1 MTKAYIMNRKILPAS
16 IFIFLFSFSSYAQI
30 LHYENFAVI
39 LDTTKHVKGNVVPSF
54 QFQNLK
60 EDLIKFENT
69 ADFSLLFGKNAMTIA
84 NKVELS
90 RFGEETFES
99 GGYLYIEYRR
109 IQDTLPFALEPYFQA
124 HWNEVRGLDRKYA
137 AGINLR
143 WRVLYKKNSGIF
155 AGIGPFYEFE
165 TWDYRGVPDS
175 EAIPNPANPIT
186 RELVRLGSYVSYK
199 QRLADKFLL
208 DFSIYYQDDI
218 QNLFQIP
225 RAGSS
230 SRITYK
236 LTKYLGLTL
245 LYQNMYDPN
254 PVVPI
259 DKLYHN
265 VTFSFSINI

>member
-1 MTKAYIMNRKILPAS
+1 MPKIFFTIAL
-16 IFIFLFSFSSYAQI
+16 FILSFSAVGQI
-30 LHYENFAVI
+30 LHFENFAVI
-39 LDTTKHVKGNVVPSF
+39 LDTTKHITGNIVPSF
-54 QFQNLK
+54 QYQNLK

-69 ADFSLLFGKNAMTIA
+69 ADFSILFDHNAFTIA

-90 RFGEETFES
+90 RFGDETFES
-99 GGYLYIEYRR
+99 GGYFFIEYRR

-137 AGINLR
+137 AGANFR
-143 WRVLYKKNSGIF
+143 WRILYKKSAGIF
-155 AGIGPFYEFE
+155 AGIGPFYEYE
-165 TWDYRGVPDS
+165 RWDYRGVPDS
-175 EAIPNPANPIT
+175 EVIPNPANPIT
-186 RELVRLGSYVSYK
+186 NEQIRLGSYISYK
-199 QRLADKFLL
+199 QRISDKFLL
-208 DFSIYYQDDI
+208 DLSIYYQDKI
-218 QNLFQIP
+218 ENLFNVP

-230 SRITYK
+230 SRLTYK

-245 LYQNMYDPN
+245 LYQNTYDPS

>member
-1 MTKAYIMNRKILPAS
+1 VKKLILFLLVFNFINS
-16 IFIFLFSFSSYAQI
+16 IHAQI

-39 LDTTKHVKGNVVPSF
+39 LDTTKHVKGNIVPSF

-69 ADFSLLFGKNAMTIA
+69 ADFSLLFEKNAMTIA

-90 RFGEETFES
+90 RFGDETFES

-109 IQDTLPFALEPYFQA
+109 IQDTLPFALEPYLQA

-137 AGINLR
+137 LGANLR
-143 WRVLYKKNSGIF
+143 WRVLYKKNTGLF
-155 AGIGPFYEFE
+155 AGIGPFYEYE
-165 TWDYRGVPDS
+165 RWDYRGVPDS
-175 EAIPNPANPIT
+175 ETIPNPANPIT
-186 RELVRLGSYVSYK
+186 NELVRLGSYISFK
-199 QRLADKFLL
+199 QRLAEKFLL
-208 DFSIYYQDDI
+208 DLSIYYQDDI
-218 QNLFQIP
+218 QSLFDVP

-230 SRITYK
+230 SRVTYK
-236 LTKYLGLTL
+236 LTQYLGLTL
-245 LYQNMYDPN
+245 LYQNMYDPS

>member
-1 MTKAYIMNRKILPAS
+1 MPKFHLILIL
-16 IFIFLFSFSSYAQI
+16 IFSSFSLSGQI

-39 LDTTKHVKGNVVPSF
+39 LDTTKHVKGNIVPSF

-69 ADFSLLFGKNAMTIA
+69 ADFSLLFEKNAMTIA

-90 RFGEETFES
+90 RFGDETFES

-137 AGINLR
+137 AGFNLR

-165 TWDYRGVPDS
+165 RWDYRGVPDS
-175 EAIPNPANPIT
+175 ETIPNPANPIT
-186 RELVRLGSYVSYK
+186 NELVRLGSYISYK

-218 QNLFQIP
+218 QSLFDTP

-236 LTKYLGLTL
+236 LTQYLGLTL
-245 LYQNMYDPN
+245 LYQNMYDPS

-259 DKLYHN
+259 DELYHN

>member
-1 MTKAYIMNRKILPAS
+1 
-16 IFIFLFSFSSYAQI
+16 
-30 LHYENFAVI
+30 VI
-39 LDTTKHVKGNVVPSF
+39 LDTSKHVKGNIVPSF
-54 QFQNLK
+54 KYQNLK

-69 ADFSLLFGKNAMTIA
+69 ADFTVLFNHNALTVA

-90 RFGEETFES
+90 RFGDETFQS
-99 GGYLYIEYRR
+99 GGYVYLEYRR

-137 AGINLR
+137 AGANLR
-143 WRVLYKKNSGIF
+143 WMILYKKKVGLF
-155 AGIGPFYEFE
+155 AGIGPFYEYE

-175 EAIPNPANPIT
+175 ETIPTNAVPIT
-186 RELVRLGSYVSYK
+186 NELVRLGSYISYK
-199 QRLADKFLL
+199 QRFADKFLL
-208 DFSIYYQDDI
+208 DMSIYYQDDI
-218 QNLFQIP
+218 QNLFVGP

-236 LTKYLGLTL
+236 LTQYLGLTL
-245 LYQNMYDPN
+245 LYQNMYDPS

-265 VTFSFSINI
+265 ITFSFSINI

>member
-1 MTKAYIMNRKILPAS
+1 MTKFYLSLIL
-16 IFIFLFSFSSYAQI
+16 ILFSYSLSGQI

-39 LDTTKHVKGNVVPSF
+39 LDTTKHVKGNIVPSF
-54 QFQNLK
+54 QYQNLK

-69 ADFSLLFGKNAMTIA
+69 ADFSVLFNHNALTIA

-90 RFGEETFES
+90 RFGDETFES

-124 HWNEVRGLDRKYA
+124 HWNEIRGLDRKYA
-137 AGINLR
+137 IGANLR

-155 AGIGPFYEFE
+155 AGIGPFYEYE

-175 EAIPNPANPIT
+175 EPIPNPAIPIT
-186 RELVRLGSYVSYK
+186 KELVRLGSYISYK
-199 QRLADKFLL
+199 QRLSDKFLL
-208 DFSIYYQDDI
+208 DLSIYYQDDI
-218 QNLFQIP
+218 QNLLDVP
-225 RAGSS
+225 RAGIS
-230 SRITYK
+230 SRLTYK
-236 LTKYLGLTL
+236 LAKYLGLTL
-245 LYQNMYDPN
+245 LYQNIYDPS
-254 PVVPI
+254 PLVPI